1 MLAQLTMNAGTVGG
15 QHEVVSRQEHPER
28 ADLDP
33 RCASSVCTEAPQ
45 PDADAAHHLHHLAVQ
60 AMPPSEMHAVLTADS
75 LAMVAPCACELFCG
89 VRVCGSLQTM
99 LTAPAICRM
108 LHKYHLH
115 DTIMMNSCVMV
126 PNTCPIS
133 TTSR

>member
-1 MLAQLTMNAGTVGG
+1 MEQTGTGDGVRHVGG

-89 VRVCGSLQTM
+89 VSAAHCKPCSL
-99 LTAPAICRM
+99 
-108 LHKYHLH
+108 HLQYAECY
-115 DTIMMNSCVMV
+115 T
-126 PNTCPIS
+126 S
-133 TTSR
+133 TTYTIHDASEVR